1 MDNQYKVIELKF
13 DRALQPVFT
22 EKKSKGYVEFGEV
35 NNYPEYLLSLYN
47 ESPKHGAI
55 VKGKST
61 YIFGRGFEEKG
72 KANSRG
78 ESWNDILKKC
88 VKDDELFRGYY
99 LQIIWNRA
107 KQISEVYHIDFSKV
121 RVSKDL
127 SCFYIK
133 NDWLDWKE
141 KPREY
146 PQFNV
151 NEPYGSQIY
160 YKREYN
166 PTSSIYPLPSYF
178 QGLNYIESD
187 IEVSRHILGNAKQ
200 GFVGSTLINLN
211 NGDPINEEH
220 KGEVEKGLLKKFT
233 GDSGKRVVIMFN
245 KSKENSADIQNLGT
259 TMLTK
264 EDFTNINNLIQQ
276 EIFASHQIT
285 SPSLFGIKTEGQ
297 LGGRTEIR
305 DAYEVFNSTYVQE
318 RQEEFNTIFTD
329 FRNLKG
335 EVGEFNIIPLEPL
348 KFEFTEAIMSQ
359 NLTKDEIREL
369 MGKEPLDQNVKTQ
382 AQIISDN
389 INSLSPLV
397 ANKVLESM
405 SPDEI
410 RSLAGLVP
418 KAIATD
424 VNGLPIDETVEQVPM
439 QSNESIKNLSGRQ
452 YQNVMRIVRQFG
464 NGKLTKEQAGLM
476 LKNGFGFTDNDVNT
490 FLGLDDN
497 PLTDDEVQKFSM
509 SEDERMIEHFTN
521 CGEYD
526 FNEISFEDARINF
539 ADDLTQT
546 QINVLDLITKDKNIT
561 PNVISKTLKIDTD
574 LVNEIIEDFIKKK
587 IVNVSVSKVNET
599 PVYEVLKPVSELT
612 EKKPK
617 TTKLYI
623 RYKYDWRAGFSD
635 KDMKTSRP
643 FCLKMRE
650 MSNAGK
656 SWNRSDIESLSVA
669 LGYSVWERR
678 GGWYTMSDGEHRESC
693 RHIWTSKLMKAKN
706 E

>member
-22 EKKSKGYVEFGEV
+22 EKKNKGWIEYGEL
-35 NNYPEYLLSLYN
+35 NNYPDYLLSLYN

-61 YIFGRGFEEKG
+61 YIFGRGFEDKG

-127 SCFYIK
+127 STFYIK

-305 DAYEVFNSTYVQE
+305 DAYEIFNNTYVQE
-318 RQEEFNTIFTD
+318 RQEEFNQVFTD

-348 KFEFTEAIMSQ
+348 KFEFTEAIMVA
-359 NLTKDEIREL
+359 NLTQNEIREL
-369 MGKEPLDQNVKTQ
+369 MGREPLQNGAVTSDGEQ
-382 AQIISDN
+382 A
-389 INSLSPLV
+389 INEQPV
-397 ANKVLESM
+397 QQVETPM
-405 SPDEI
+405 SND
-410 RSLAGLVP
+410 A
-418 KAIATD
+418 
-424 VNGLPIDETVEQVPM
+424 
-439 QSNESIKNLSGRQ
+439 IKNLSGRQ

-509 SEDERMIEHFTN
+509 SEDERMIEHFAN

-526 FNEISFEDARINF
+526 YNEISFEDARINF

-574 LVNEIIEDFIKKK
+574 LVNEIIDDFIKKK
-587 IVNVSVSKVNET
+587 IVSITQSRVNAT
-599 PVYEVLKPVSELT
+599 PVYEVLQPVSELT
-612 EKKPK
+612 NKKPK

-656 SWNRSDIESLSVA
+656 SWSRSDIESLSVA

-693 RHIWTSKLMKAKN
+693 RHIWSSKLMKAKN

>member
-1 MDNQYKVIELKF
+1 MDNQYKHIVLQF

-22 EKKSKGYVEFGEV
+22 EKKNKGYVEFGEV

-55 VKGKST
+55 VKSKST
-61 YIFGRGFEEKG
+61 YIFGRGFEDKG

-99 LQIIWNRA
+99 LQVIWNRIG
-107 KQISEVYHIDFSKV
+107 QISEVYHIDFSKV

-127 SCFYIK
+127 SCFYVK

-146 PQFNV
+146 PQFSTQN
-151 NEPYGSQIY
+151 PTGSQIY

-166 PTSSIYPLPSYF
+166 PTSEIYPLPSYF

-297 LGGRTEIR
+297 LGSRTEIR
-305 DAYEVFNSTYVQE
+305 DAYEIFNNTYVAE
-318 RQEEFNTIFTD
+318 RQDEFNQVFTD

-335 EVGEFNIIPLEPL
+335 EVGEFNIVPLEPL
-348 KFEFTEAIMSQ
+348 KFEFTESIMVA
-359 NLTKDEIREL
+359 NLTQNEIREL
-369 MGKEPLDQNVKTQ
+369 MGREPLQVGQVT
-382 AQIISDN
+382 SD
-389 INSLSPLV
+389 
-397 ANKVLESM
+397 
-405 SPDEI
+405 
-410 RSLAGLVP
+410 G
-418 KAIATD
+418 
-424 VNGLPIDETVEQVPM
+424 ETAVVEQPVKQAVELPV
-439 QSNESIKNLSGRQ
+439 SNDSIKNLSGRQ
-452 YQNVMRIVRQFG
+452 YQNVMRIVRQFA

-476 LKNGFGFTDNDVNT
+476 LKNGFGFTDADVNV

-509 SEDERMIEHFTN
+509 SEDERMIEYFEN
-521 CGEYD
+521 CGTYD
-526 FNEISFEDARINF
+526 FNEVGFDRINF
-539 ADDLTQT
+539 AEDLTQT
-546 QINVLDLITKDKNIT
+546 QASILDLITKDKNIT
-561 PNVISKTLKIDTD
+561 PEVISQNLKIDKD
-574 LVNEIIEDFIKKK
+574 LVDEILNDFIKKK
-587 IVNVSVSKVNET
+587 IIEVAESKVNST
-599 PVYEVLKPVSELT
+599 PKYKVLKTVSELGG
-612 EKKPK
+612 EPK
-617 TTKLYI
+617 TTKLFI
-623 RYKYDWRAGFSD
+623 RYKYDWRSGFDDTDLIS
-635 KDMKTSRP
+635 SRR
-643 FCLKMRE
+643 FCVKMRE

-656 SWNRSDIESLSVA
+656 SWSRADIETLSVR

-693 RHIWTSKLMKAKN
+693 RHIWSSKLMVAK
-706 E
+706 

>member
-22 EKKSKGYVEFGEV
+22 EKKSKGYVEFGEM
-35 NNYPEYLLSLYN
+35 NNYPDYLLSLYN

-61 YIFGRGFEEKG
+61 YIFGRGFEDKG

-99 LQIIWNRA
+99 LQVIWNRA

-305 DAYEVFNSTYVQE
+305 DAYEIFNNTYVQE
-318 RQEEFNTIFTD
+318 RQEEFNEVFTD

-335 EVGEFNIIPLEPL
+335 EIGEFNIVPLEPL
-348 KFEFTEAIMSQ
+348 KFEFTENIMVA
-359 NLTKDEIREL
+359 NLTQNEIREL
-369 MGKEPLDQNVKTQ
+369 MGREPLQVGAVTSDGAQ
-382 AQIISDN
+382 AITEQPIQQVET
-389 INSLSPLV
+389 P
-397 ANKVLESM
+397 M
-405 SPDEI
+405 SND
-410 RSLAGLVP
+410 A
-418 KAIATD
+418 
-424 VNGLPIDETVEQVPM
+424 
-439 QSNESIKNLSGRQ
+439 IKNLSGRQ

-464 NGKLTKEQAGLM
+464 NGKLTKQQAGLM

-490 FLGLDDN
+490 FLGLDDS

-509 SEDERMIEHFTN
+509 SEDERMIEHFAN
-521 CGEYD
+521 CGDYNY
-526 FNEISFEDARINF
+526 NEISFEDARINF

-574 LVNEIIEDFIKKK
+574 LVNEIIDDFIKKK
-587 IVNVSVSKVNET
+587 IVSITQSKVNAT
-599 PVYEVLKPVSELT
+599 PVYEVLQPVSELT
-612 EKKPK
+612 NKKPK

-643 FCLKMRE
+643 FCVKMRE

-656 SWNRSDIESLSVA
+656 SWSRSDIESLSVA

>member
-1 MDNQYKVIELKF
+1 MDNQYKHIVLQF

-22 EKKSKGYVEFGEV
+22 EKKNKGYVEFGEL

-99 LQIIWNRA
+99 LQVIWNRIG
-107 KQISEVYHIDFSKV
+107 QISEVYHIDFSKV
-121 RVSKDL
+121 RVAKDL

-146 PQFNV
+146 PQFNTQ
-151 NEPYGSQIY
+151 NPTGSQIY

-166 PTSSIYPLPSYF
+166 PTSEVYPLPSYF
-178 QGLNYIESD
+178 QGLNMIESD

-305 DAYEVFNSTYVQE
+305 DAYEIFNNTYVQE
-318 RQEEFNTIFTD
+318 RQEEFNQVFTD

-348 KFEFTEAIMSQ
+348 KFEFTENIMAN
-359 NLTKDEIREL
+359 NLTKDELREL

-476 LKNGFGFTDNDVNT
+476 LKNGFGFSDSDVNV
-490 FLGLDDN
+490 FLGLDND

-509 SEDERMIEHFTN
+509 SEDEKMIEYFES
-521 CGEYD
+521 CGTYD
-526 FNEISFEDARINF
+526 FNEVGFDRINF
-539 ADDLTQT
+539 DEDLTQT
-546 QINVLDLITKDKNIT
+546 QASVLDLITKDKNIT
-561 PNVISKTLKIDTD
+561 PDVISQNLKIDKE
-574 LVNEIIEDFIKKK
+574 LVNEIIDDFIKKK
-587 IVNVSVSKVNET
+587 IIAVSESKVNET
-599 PVYEVLKPVSELT
+599 PKYKVLKPVSELGG
-612 EKKPK
+612 EAK
-617 TTKLYI
+617 TTKLFI
-623 RYKYDWRAGFSD
+623 RYKYDWITGFDDSD
-635 KDMKTSRP
+635 LVTSRR
-643 FCLKMRE
+643 FCVKMRE

-656 SWNRSDIESLSVA
+656 SWSRSDIETLSER

-678 GGWYTMSDGEHRESC
+678 GGWYGDSYSC
-693 RHIWTSKLMKAKN
+693 RHKWTSKLMVAK
-706 E
+706 

>member
-1 MDNQYKVIELKF
+1 MDNQYKHIVLQF

-22 EKKSKGYVEFGEV
+22 EKKNKGYVEFGEL

-99 LQIIWNRA
+99 LQVIWNRIG
-107 KQISEVYHIDFSKV
+107 QISEVYHIDFSKV
-121 RVSKDL
+121 RVAKDL

-146 PQFNV
+146 PQFNTQ
-151 NEPYGSQIY
+151 NPTGSQIY

-166 PTSSIYPLPSYF
+166 PTSEIYPLPSYF

-264 EDFTNINNLIQQ
+264 EDFTNINSLIQQ

-305 DAYEVFNSTYVQE
+305 DAYEIFNNTYVQE
-318 RQEEFNTIFTD
+318 RQEEFNQVFTD

-335 EVGEFNIIPLEPL
+335 EVGEFNIVPLEPL
-348 KFEFTEAIMSQ
+348 KFEFTEAIMVA
-359 NLTKDEIREL
+359 NLTQNEIREL
-369 MGKEPLDQNVKTQ
+369 MGREPLQVGQVTSDGQTAVIEQPVQQ
-382 AQIISDN
+382 A
-389 INSLSPLV
+389 V
-397 ANKVLESM
+397 E
-405 SPDEI
+405 
-410 RSLAGLVP
+410 
-418 KAIATD
+418 
-424 VNGLPIDETVEQVPM
+424 LPV
-439 QSNESIKNLSGRQ
+439 SNDSIKNLSGRQ
-452 YQNVMRIVRQFG
+452 YQNVMRIVRQFA

-476 LKNGFGFTDNDVNT
+476 LKNGFGFTDSDVNV
-490 FLGLDDN
+490 FLGLDND
-497 PLTDDEVQKFSM
+497 PLTEDEVEKFSM
-509 SEDERMIEHFTN
+509 SEDERMIEYFES
-521 CGEYD
+521 CGTYD
-526 FNEISFEDARINF
+526 FNEVGFDRINF
-539 ADDLTQT
+539 EEDLTQT
-546 QINVLDLITKDKNIT
+546 QASVLDLITKDKNIT
-561 PNVISKTLKIDTD
+561 PEVISQNLKIDKE
-574 LVNEIIEDFIKKK
+574 LVNEIIDDFIKKK
-587 IVNVSVSKVNET
+587 IIEVAESRVNTT
-599 PVYEVLKPVSELT
+599 PKYKVLKPVSELGG
-612 EKKPK
+612 EPK
-617 TTKLYI
+617 TTKLFI
-623 RYKYDWRAGFSD
+623 RYKYDWRAGFNDSD
-635 KDMKTSRP
+635 LITSRR
-643 FCLKMRE
+643 FCVKMRE

-656 SWNRSDIESLSVA
+656 SWSRSDIETLSVR

-693 RHIWTSKLMKAKN
+693 RHIWSSKLMVAK
-706 E
+706 

>member
-1 MDNQYKVIELKF
+1 MDNQYKHIVLQF

-22 EKKSKGYVEFGEV
+22 EKKNKGYVEFGEV

-61 YIFGRGFEEKG
+61 YIFGRGFEDKG

-166 PTSSIYPLPSYF
+166 PTSSVYPLPSYF

-245 KSKENSADIQNLGT
+245 KSKENSAEILNLGT

-264 EDFTNINNLIQQ
+264 EDFTNINSLIQQ

-297 LGGRTEIR
+297 LGSRTEIR
-305 DAYEVFNSTYVQE
+305 DAYEIFNNTYVAE
-318 RQEEFNTIFTD
+318 RQDEFNQVFTD

-348 KFEFTEAIMSQ
+348 KFEFTENIMVA
-359 NLTKDEIREL
+359 NLTQNEIREL
-369 MGKEPLDQNVKTQ
+369 MGREPLQSGAITSDGETAITEQTVKQT
-382 AQIISDN
+382 ID
-389 INSLSPLV
+389 
-397 ANKVLESM
+397 
-405 SPDEI
+405 
-410 RSLAGLVP
+410 
-418 KAIATD
+418 
-424 VNGLPIDETVEQVPM
+424 LPI
-439 QSNESIKNLSGRQ
+439 SNDAIKNLSGRQ

-476 LKNGFGFTDNDVNT
+476 LKNGFGFTDADVNV
-490 FLGLDDN
+490 FLGLDDS

-509 SEDERMIEHFTN
+509 SEDEQMIQYFEN
-521 CGEYD
+521 CGTYD
-526 FNEISFEDARINF
+526 FNEVGFDKINF
-539 ADDLTQT
+539 AEDLTQT
-546 QINVLDLITKDKNIT
+546 QASVLDLITKDKNIT
-561 PNVISKTLKIDTD
+561 PLVISQNLKIDTA
-574 LVNEIIEDFIKKK
+574 LVEEIINDFIKKK
-587 IVNVSVSKVNET
+587 IISISESKVNET
-599 PVYEVLKPVSELT
+599 PKYKVLKTISELGG
-612 EKKPK
+612 EPK

-635 KDMKTSRP
+635 KDLTNSRP

-656 SWNRSDIESLSVA
+656 SWSRADIESLSVR

-693 RHIWTSKLMKAKN
+693 RHIWSSKLMVAK
-706 E
+706 

>member
-1 MDNQYKVIELKF
+1 MDNQYKHIVLQF

-22 EKKSKGYVEFGEV
+22 EKKSKGYVEFGEL

-55 VKGKST
+55 VKSKST
-61 YIFGRGFEEKG
+61 YIFGRGFDDKG

-99 LQIIWNRA
+99 LQVIWNRIG
-107 KQISEVYHIDFSKV
+107 QISEVYHIDFSKV

-127 SCFYIK
+127 SCFYVK

-146 PQFNV
+146 PQFSTQN
-151 NEPYGSQIY
+151 PTGSQIY

-166 PTSSIYPLPSYF
+166 PTSEIYPLPSYF

-245 KSKENSADIQNLGT
+245 KSKENSADIQSLGT

-297 LGGRTEIR
+297 LGSRTEIR
-305 DAYEVFNSTYVQE
+305 DAYEIFNNTYVAE
-318 RQEEFNTIFTD
+318 RQEEFNQVFTD

-348 KFEFTEAIMSQ
+348 KFEFTESIMVA
-359 NLTKDEIREL
+359 NLTQNEIREL
-369 MGKEPLDQNVKTQ
+369 MGREPLQ
-382 AQIISDN
+382 AGQVTSD
-389 INSLSPLV
+389 
-397 ANKVLESM
+397 
-405 SPDEI
+405 
-410 RSLAGLVP
+410 G
-418 KAIATD
+418 ATA
-424 VNGLPIDETVEQVPM
+424 VVEQPVQQAVELPV
-439 QSNESIKNLSGRQ
+439 SNDAIKNLSGRQ

-464 NGKLTKEQAGLM
+464 NGKLSKEQAGLM
-476 LKNGFGFTDNDVNT
+476 LKNGFGFTDNDVNV

-509 SEDERMIEHFTN
+509 SEDERMIEYFEN
-521 CGEYD
+521 CGTYD
-526 FNEISFEDARINF
+526 FNEVGFDRINF
-539 ADDLTQT
+539 AEDLTQT
-546 QINVLDLITKDKNIT
+546 QASVLDLITKDKNIT
-561 PNVISKTLKIDTD
+561 PEVISQNLKIDKD
-574 LVNEIIEDFIKKK
+574 LVNEILNDFIKKK
-587 IVNVSVSKVNET
+587 VIEVTESKVNST
-599 PVYEVLKPVSELT
+599 PKYKVLKTVSELGG
-612 EKKPK
+612 EPK
-617 TTKLYI
+617 TTKLFI
-623 RYKYDWRAGFSD
+623 RYKYDWRSGFSD
-635 KDMKTSRP
+635 MDMNSSRP
-643 FCLKMRE
+643 FCVKMRE

-656 SWNRSDIESLSVA
+656 SWSRADIESLSVR

-678 GGWYTMSDGEHRESC
+678 GGWYTMSNGEHRESC
-693 RHIWTSKLMKAKN
+693 RHIWSSKLMVAK
-706 E
+706 

>member
-61 YIFGRGFEEKG
+61 YIFGRGFEDKG

-99 LQIIWNRA
+99 LQVIWNRA

-305 DAYEVFNSTYVQE
+305 DAYEIFNNTYVQE
-318 RQEEFNTIFTD
+318 RQEEFNQIFTD

-335 EVGEFNIIPLEPL
+335 EVGEFNIVPLEPL
-348 KFEFTEAIMSQ
+348 KFEFTENIMVA
-359 NLTKDEIREL
+359 NLTQNEIREL
-369 MGKEPLDQNVKTQ
+369 MGREPLQNGAVTSDGEQ
-382 AQIISDN
+382 A
-389 INSLSPLV
+389 INEQPV
-397 ANKVLESM
+397 QQVETPM
-405 SPDEI
+405 SND
-410 RSLAGLVP
+410 A
-418 KAIATD
+418 
-424 VNGLPIDETVEQVPM
+424 
-439 QSNESIKNLSGRQ
+439 IKNLSGRQ

-464 NGKLTKEQAGLM
+464 NGKLTKQQAGLM

-497 PLTDDEVQKFSM
+497 PLTEDEVQKFSM
-509 SEDERMIEHFTN
+509 SEDERMIEYFAN
-521 CGEYD
+521 CGEYN

-574 LVNEIIEDFIKKK
+574 LVNEIIDDFIKKK
-587 IVNVSVSKVNET
+587 IVSITQSKVNAT
-599 PVYEVLKPVSELT
+599 PVYEVLQPVSELT
-612 EKKPK
+612 NKKPK

-656 SWNRSDIESLSVA
+656 SWSRSDIESLSVA

>member
-22 EKKSKGYVEFGEV
+22 EKKNKGYVEFGEV

-61 YIFGRGFEEKG
+61 YIFGRGFEDKG

-305 DAYEVFNSTYVQE
+305 DAYEIFNNTYVQE
-318 RQEEFNTIFTD
+318 RQEEFNQVFTD

-335 EVGEFNIIPLEPL
+335 EVGEFNIVPLEPL
-348 KFEFTEAIMSQ
+348 KFEFTENIMVA
-359 NLTKDEIREL
+359 NLTQNEIREL
-369 MGKEPLDQNVKTQ
+369 MGREPLQSGAVTSDGAQ
-382 AQIISDN
+382 AITEQPIQQVETP
-389 INSLSPLV
+389 LSND
-397 ANKVLESM
+397 A
-405 SPDEI
+405 
-410 RSLAGLVP
+410 
-418 KAIATD
+418 
-424 VNGLPIDETVEQVPM
+424 
-439 QSNESIKNLSGRQ
+439 IKNLSGRQ

-509 SEDERMIEHFTN
+509 SEDERMIEYFAN
-521 CGEYD
+521 CGEYN
-526 FNEISFEDARINF
+526 FNEISFEEARINF

-546 QINVLDLITKDKNIT
+546 QANVLDLITKDKNIT
-561 PNVISKTLKIDTD
+561 PNVISKTLKIDKA
-574 LVNEIIEDFIKKK
+574 LVEEIISDFIKKK
-587 IVNVSVSKVNET
+587 ILNAGVSKVNET

-612 EKKPK
+612 ERKPK
-617 TTKLYI
+617 TTRLYI
-623 RYKYDWRAGFSD
+623 RYKYDWIDGFNDSD
-635 KDMKTSRP
+635 LVTSRR
-643 FCLKMRE
+643 FCVKMRE

-656 SWNRSDIESLSVA
+656 SWSRSDIESLSVA

-678 GGWYTMSDGEHRESC
+678 GGWYGDNYSC
-693 RHIWTSKLMKAKN
+693 RHKWSSKLMKAKN

>member
-1 MDNQYKVIELKF
+1 MDNNYKVIELKF

-22 EKKSKGYVEFGEV
+22 EKKNKGYVEFGEV

-61 YIFGRGFEEKG
+61 YIFGRGFEDKG
-72 KANSRG
+72 QANSRG

-127 SCFYIK
+127 SCFYVK

-305 DAYEVFNSTYVQE
+305 DAYEIFNNTYVQE
-318 RQEEFNTIFTD
+318 RQEEFNQVFTD

-335 EVGEFNIIPLEPL
+335 EVGEFKIMPLEPL
-348 KFEFTEAIMSQ
+348 KFEFTEAIMVA
-359 NLTKDEIREL
+359 NLTQNEIREL
-369 MGKEPLDQNVKTQ
+369 MGREPLQNGTVTSDGEQ
-382 AQIISDN
+382 AINEQPVQQQAETII
-389 INSLSPLV
+389 
-397 ANKVLESM
+397 
-405 SPDEI
+405 
-410 RSLAGLVP
+410 
-418 KAIATD
+418 
-424 VNGLPIDETVEQVPM
+424 
-439 QSNESIKNLSGRQ
+439 SNESIKNLSGRQ

-509 SEDERMIEHFTN
+509 SEDERMIEHFAN

-526 FNEISFEDARINF
+526 YNEISFEEARINF

-574 LVNEIIEDFIKKK
+574 LVNEIIDDFIKKK
-587 IVNVSVSKVNET
+587 IVSITQSNVNAT
-599 PVYEVLKPVSELT
+599 PVYEVLQPVSELT
-612 EKKPK
+612 NKKPK

-623 RYKYDWRAGFSD
+623 RYKYDWRTGFSD

-656 SWNRSDIESLSVA
+656 SWSRSDIESLSVA

-693 RHIWTSKLMKAKN
+693 RHIWSSKLMKAKN

>member
-1 MDNQYKVIELKF
+1 MDNQYKHIVLQF

-22 EKKSKGYVEFGEV
+22 EKKNKGYVEFGEL

-55 VKGKST
+55 VKSKST
-61 YIFGRGFEEKG
+61 YIFGRGFEDKG

-99 LQIIWNRA
+99 LQVIWNRIG
-107 KQISEVYHIDFSKV
+107 QISEVYHIDFSKV
-121 RVSKDL
+121 RVAKDL
-127 SCFYIK
+127 SSFYIK

-146 PQFNV
+146 PQFSTQN
-151 NEPYGSQIY
+151 PTGSQIY

-166 PTSSIYPLPSYF
+166 PTSEIYPLPSYF

-297 LGGRTEIR
+297 LGSRTEIR
-305 DAYEVFNSTYVQE
+305 DAYEIFNNTYVAE
-318 RQEEFNTIFTD
+318 RQDEFNQIFTD

-335 EVGEFNIIPLEPL
+335 EAGEFNIVPLEPL
-348 KFEFTEAIMSQ
+348 KFEFTEAIMVA
-359 NLTKDEIREL
+359 NLTQNEIREL
-369 MGKEPLDQNVKTQ
+369 MGREPLQVGQVTSDGEQAINEQPVK
-382 AQIISDN
+382 QI
-389 INSLSPLV
+389 
-397 ANKVLESM
+397 
-405 SPDEI
+405 DE
-410 RSLAGLVP
+410 
-418 KAIATD
+418 
-424 VNGLPIDETVEQVPM
+424 LPI
-439 QSNESIKNLSGRQ
+439 SNDAIKNLSGRQ

-476 LKNGFGFTDNDVNT
+476 LKNGFGFTDADVNV
-490 FLGLDDN
+490 FLGLDDS

-509 SEDERMIEHFTN
+509 SEDEQMIQYFEN
-521 CGEYD
+521 CGTYD
-526 FNEISFEDARINF
+526 FNEVGFDRINF
-539 ADDLTQT
+539 EEDLTQT
-546 QINVLDLITKDKNIT
+546 QASVLDLITKDKNIT
-561 PNVISKTLKIDTD
+561 PEVISQNLKIDKD
-574 LVNEIIEDFIKKK
+574 LVDEILNDFIKKK
-587 IVNVSVSKVNET
+587 IISVSESKVNET
-599 PVYEVLKPVSELT
+599 PKYNVLKTVSELGG
-612 EKKPK
+612 KAK
-617 TTKLYI
+617 TTKLFI
-623 RYKYDWRAGFSD
+623 RYKYDWITPFSD
-635 KDMKTSRP
+635 RDLVTSRR
-643 FCLKMRE
+643 FCVKMRE

-656 SWNRSDIESLSVA
+656 SWSRADIETLSER

-678 GGWYTMSDGEHRESC
+678 GGWYGDSFSC
-693 RHIWTSKLMKAKN
+693 RHKWSSKLMVAK
-706 E
+706 

>member
-13 DRALQPVFT
+13 DRALQPIFT
-22 EKKSKGYVEFGEV
+22 EKKNKGYVEFGEV

-61 YIFGRGFEEKG
+61 YIFGRGFEDKG
-72 KANSRG
+72 QANSRG

-99 LQIIWNRA
+99 LQVIWNRA

-127 SCFYIK
+127 STFYIK

-305 DAYEVFNSTYVQE
+305 DAYEIFNNTYVQE
-318 RQEEFNTIFTD
+318 RQEEFNQVFTD

-335 EVGEFNIIPLEPL
+335 EAGEFNIVPLEPL
-348 KFEFTEAIMSQ
+348 KFEFTEAIMVA
-359 NLTKDEIREL
+359 NLTQNEIREL
-369 MGKEPLDQNVKTQ
+369 MGREPLQNGTVTSDGEQ
-382 AQIISDN
+382 A
-389 INSLSPLV
+389 INEQPV
-397 ANKVLESM
+397 QQVETPM
-405 SPDEI
+405 SND
-410 RSLAGLVP
+410 A
-418 KAIATD
+418 
-424 VNGLPIDETVEQVPM
+424 
-439 QSNESIKNLSGRQ
+439 IKNLSGRQ

-509 SEDERMIEHFTN
+509 SEDERMIEHFAN

-526 FNEISFEDARINF
+526 YNEISFEDARINF

-574 LVNEIIEDFIKKK
+574 LVNEIIDDFIKKK
-587 IVNVSVSKVNET
+587 IVSITQSRVNAT
-599 PVYEVLKPVSELT
+599 PVYEVLQPVSELT
-612 EKKPK
+612 NKKPK

-623 RYKYDWRAGFSD
+623 RYKYDWRSGFSD

-656 SWNRSDIESLSVA
+656 SWSRSDIESLSVA

-693 RHIWTSKLMKAKN
+693 RHIWSSKLMKAKN

>member
-61 YIFGRGFEEKG
+61 YIFGRGFEDKG

-127 SCFYIK
+127 STFYIK

-285 SPSLFGIKTEGQ
+285 SPQLFGIKTEGQ

-305 DAYEVFNSTYVQE
+305 EAYQIFNNTYVQE
-318 RQEEFNTIFTD
+318 RQEEFNQVFTD

-335 EVGEFNIIPLEPL
+335 ETGEFNIIPLEPL
-348 KFEFTEAIMSQ
+348 KFEFTENIMVA
-359 NLTKDEIREL
+359 NLTQNEIREL
-369 MGKEPLDQNVKTQ
+369 MGREPLQNGTVTSDGEQAINEQPVK
-382 AQIISDN
+382 QI
-389 INSLSPLV
+389 
-397 ANKVLESM
+397 
-405 SPDEI
+405 DE
-410 RSLAGLVP
+410 
-418 KAIATD
+418 
-424 VNGLPIDETVEQVPM
+424 LPI
-439 QSNESIKNLSGRQ
+439 SNDAIKNLSGRQ

-526 FNEISFEDARINF
+526 YNEISFEEARMNF

-546 QINVLDLITKDKNIT
+546 QINVLDLITDRK
-561 PNVISKTLKIDTD
+561 
-574 LVNEIIEDFIKKK
+574 
-587 IVNVSVSKVNET
+587 SVV
-599 PVYEVLKPVSELT
+599 
-612 EKKPK
+612 
-617 TTKLYI
+617 
-623 RYKYDWRAGFSD
+623 
-635 KDMKTSRP
+635 
-643 FCLKMRE
+643 
-650 MSNAGK
+650 
-656 SWNRSDIESLSVA
+656 
-669 LGYSVWERR
+669 
-678 GGWYTMSDGEHRESC
+678 
-693 RHIWTSKLMKAKN
+693 
-706 E
+706 

>member
-1 MDNQYKVIELKF
+1 MDNQYKHIVLQF

-22 EKKSKGYVEFGEV
+22 EKKNKGYVEFGEL

-99 LQIIWNRA
+99 LQVIWNRIG
-107 KQISEVYHIDFSKV
+107 QISEVYHIDFSKV
-121 RVSKDL
+121 RVAKDL
-127 SCFYIK
+127 NCFYIK

-146 PQFNV
+146 PQFSTQN
-151 NEPYGSQIY
+151 PTGSQIY

-166 PTSSIYPLPSYF
+166 PTSEIYPLPSYF

-305 DAYEVFNSTYVQE
+305 DVYEIFNNTYVQE
-318 RQEEFNTIFTD
+318 RQEEFNQVFTD

-335 EVGEFNIIPLEPL
+335 EVGEFNIVPLEPL
-348 KFEFTEAIMSQ
+348 KFEFTEAIMVA
-359 NLTKDEIREL
+359 NLTQNEIREL
-369 MGKEPLDQNVKTQ
+369 MGREPLQVGQVT
-382 AQIISDN
+382 SDGQTA
-389 INSLSPLV
+389 V
-397 ANKVLESM
+397 
-405 SPDEI
+405 
-410 RSLAGLVP
+410 
-418 KAIATD
+418 
-424 VNGLPIDETVEQVPM
+424 VEQPVQQAIELPA
-439 QSNESIKNLSGRQ
+439 SNDAIKNLSGRQ

-464 NGKLTKEQAGLM
+464 NGKLSKEQAGLM
-476 LKNGFGFTDNDVNT
+476 LKNGFGFSDADVNV
-490 FLGLDDN
+490 FLGLDND
-497 PLTDDEVQKFSM
+497 PLTDDEMQKFSM
-509 SEDERMIEHFTN
+509 SEDERMIEYFES
-521 CGEYD
+521 CGGYD
-526 FNEISFEDARINF
+526 FDEVGFDRINF
-539 ADDLTQT
+539 AEDLTQT
-546 QINVLDLITKDKNIT
+546 QASVLDLITKDKNIT
-561 PNVISKTLKIDTD
+561 PLIIGQTLKIDTA
-574 LVNEIIEDFIKKK
+574 LVEEIISDFIKKK
-587 IVNVSVSKVNET
+587 IVSVSESKVNET
-599 PVYEVLKPVSELT
+599 PKYKVLKPVSELGG
-612 EKKPK
+612 EPK
-617 TTKLYI
+617 TTKLFI
-623 RYKYDWRAGFSD
+623 RYKYDWITGFDDSD
-635 KDMKTSRP
+635 LVTSRR
-643 FCLKMRE
+643 FCVKMRE

-656 SWNRSDIESLSVA
+656 SWSRSDIETLSVR

-678 GGWYTMSDGEHRESC
+678 GGWYGDNYSC
-693 RHIWTSKLMKAKN
+693 RHKWSSKLMLAK
-706 E
+706 

>member
-1 MDNQYKVIELKF
+1 MDNQYKHIVLQF

-22 EKKSKGYVEFGEV
+22 EKKNKGYVEFGEV

-61 YIFGRGFEEKG
+61 YIFGRGFEDKG

-264 EDFTNINNLIQQ
+264 EDFTNINSLIQQ

-305 DAYEVFNSTYVQE
+305 DAYEIFNNTYVQE
-318 RQEEFNTIFTD
+318 RQEEFNQVFTD

-335 EVGEFNIIPLEPL
+335 EIGEFKIMPLEPL
-348 KFEFTEAIMSQ
+348 KFEFTENIMVA
-359 NLTKDEIREL
+359 NLTQNEIREL
-369 MGKEPLDQNVKTQ
+369 MGREPLQSGAVTSDGAQ
-382 AQIISDN
+382 AITEQPIQQVETP
-389 INSLSPLV
+389 LSND
-397 ANKVLESM
+397 A
-405 SPDEI
+405 
-410 RSLAGLVP
+410 
-418 KAIATD
+418 
-424 VNGLPIDETVEQVPM
+424 
-439 QSNESIKNLSGRQ
+439 IKNLSGRQ

-509 SEDERMIEHFTN
+509 SEDEQMIQYFEN
-521 CGEYD
+521 CGTYD
-526 FNEISFEDARINF
+526 FNEVGFDKINF
-539 ADDLTQT
+539 AEDLTQT
-546 QINVLDLITKDKNIT
+546 QASVLDLITKDKNIT
-561 PNVISKTLKIDTD
+561 PLVISQNLKIDTA
-574 LVNEIIEDFIKKK
+574 LVEEIINDFIKKK
-587 IVNVSVSKVNET
+587 IISVSESKVNET
-599 PVYEVLKPVSELT
+599 PKYKVLKTVSELGG
-612 EKKPK
+612 EPK

-635 KDMKTSRP
+635 KDLTNSRP

-656 SWNRSDIESLSVA
+656 SWSRADIESLSVR

-693 RHIWTSKLMKAKN
+693 RHIWSSKLMVAK
-706 E
+706 

>member
-1 MDNQYKVIELKF
+1 MDNQYKHIVLQF

-22 EKKSKGYVEFGEV
+22 EKKNKGYVEFGEM

-99 LQIIWNRA
+99 LQVIWNRIG
-107 KQISEVYHIDFSKV
+107 QISEVYHIDFSKV
-121 RVSKDL
+121 RVAKNL
-127 SCFYIK
+127 SSFYIK

-146 PQFNV
+146 PQFSTQNTT
-151 NEPYGSQIY
+151 GSQIY

-166 PTSSIYPLPSYF
+166 PTSEIYPLPSYF

-305 DAYEVFNSTYVQE
+305 DAYEIFNNTYVQE
-318 RQEEFNTIFTD
+318 RQEEFNQVFTD

-348 KFEFTEAIMSQ
+348 KFEFTEAIMVA
-359 NLTKDEIREL
+359 NLTQNEIREL
-369 MGKEPLDQNVKTQ
+369 MGREPLQVGQVT
-382 AQIISDN
+382 SD
-389 INSLSPLV
+389 
-397 ANKVLESM
+397 
-405 SPDEI
+405 
-410 RSLAGLVP
+410 G
-418 KAIATD
+418 
-424 VNGLPIDETVEQVPM
+424 ETAVVEQPVQQAIELP
-439 QSNESIKNLSGRQ
+439 NDSIKNLSGRQ

-464 NGKLTKEQAGLM
+464 SGKLSKEQAGLM
-476 LKNGFGFTDNDVNT
+476 LKNGFGFTDSDVNV

-497 PLTDDEVQKFSM
+497 PLTEDELQKFSM
-509 SEDERMIEHFTN
+509 SEDQRMIEYFES
-521 CGEYD
+521 CGEYN
-526 FNEISFEDARINF
+526 FNEVGFDRINF
-539 ADDLTQT
+539 AEDLTQT
-546 QINVLDLITKDKNIT
+546 QASILDLITKDKNIT
-561 PNVISKTLKIDTD
+561 PNVISQNLKIDTA
-574 LVNEIIEDFIKKK
+574 LVEEIIADFIKKK
-587 IVNVSVSKVNET
+587 IISVNESKVNET
-599 PVYEVLKPVSELT
+599 PKYNVLKTVSELGG
-612 EKKPK
+612 EPK
-617 TTKLYI
+617 TTKLFI
-623 RYKYDWRAGFSD
+623 RYKYDWRLGFSD
-635 KDMKTSRP
+635 KDMNTSRP

-656 SWNRSDIESLSVA
+656 SWSRSDIESLSVR

-693 RHIWTSKLMKAKN
+693 RHIWSSKLMVAK
-706 E
+706 

>member
-1 MDNQYKVIELKF
+1 MDNQYKHIVLQF

-22 EKKSKGYVEFGEV
+22 EKKNKGYVEYGEL

-61 YIFGRGFEEKG
+61 YIYGRAFENKG
-72 KANSRG
+72 VANSRG

-166 PTSSIYPLPSYF
+166 PTSAIYPLPSYF

-305 DAYEVFNSTYVQE
+305 DAYEIFNNTYVQE
-318 RQEEFNTIFTD
+318 RQEEFNQVFTD

-335 EVGEFNIIPLEPL
+335 EVGEFNIVPLEPL
-348 KFEFTEAIMSQ
+348 KFEFTEAIMVA
-359 NLTKDEIREL
+359 NLTQNEIREL
-369 MGKEPLDQNVKTQ
+369 MGREPLQVGQVT
-382 AQIISDN
+382 SD
-389 INSLSPLV
+389 
-397 ANKVLESM
+397 
-405 SPDEI
+405 
-410 RSLAGLVP
+410 G
-418 KAIATD
+418 ATA
-424 VNGLPIDETVEQVPM
+424 VVEQPVQQAVELPV
-439 QSNESIKNLSGRQ
+439 SNDSIKNLSGRQ

-464 NGKLTKEQAGLM
+464 NGKLSKEQAGLM
-476 LKNGFGFTDNDVNT
+476 LKNGFGFTDNDVNV

-509 SEDERMIEHFTN
+509 SEDDRMIEYFEN
-521 CGEYD
+521 CGTYD
-526 FNEISFEDARINF
+526 FNEVGFDRINF
-539 ADDLTQT
+539 AEDLTQT
-546 QINVLDLITKDKNIT
+546 QASVLDLITKDKNIT
-561 PNVISKTLKIDTD
+561 PEVISQNLKIDKD
-574 LVNEIIEDFIKKK
+574 LVDEILNDFIKKK
-587 IVNVSVSKVNET
+587 IIEVAESKVNST
-599 PVYEVLKPVSELT
+599 PKYKVLKTVGELGG
-612 EKKPK
+612 EPK
-617 TTKLYI
+617 TTKLFI
-623 RYKYDWRAGFSD
+623 RYKYDWRSGFDDSD
-635 KDMKTSRP
+635 LISSRR
-643 FCLKMRE
+643 FCVKMRE

-656 SWNRSDIESLSVA
+656 SWSRSDIETLSVR

-678 GGWYTMSDGEHRESC
+678 GGWYTMSNGEHRESC
-693 RHIWTSKLMKAKN
+693 RHIWSSKLMVAK
-706 E
+706 

>member
-1 MDNQYKVIELKF
+1 MDNQYKHIVLQF

-22 EKKSKGYVEFGEV
+22 EKKNKGYVEYGEL
-35 NNYPEYLLSLYN
+35 NNYPEYLLSLFN

-55 VKGKST
+55 VKSKST
-61 YIFGRGFEEKG
+61 YIFGRGFENKG
-72 KANSRG
+72 VANSRG

-99 LQIIWNRA
+99 LQVIWNRIG
-107 KQISEVYHIDFSKV
+107 QISEVYHIDFSKV

-127 SCFYIK
+127 SCFYVK

-146 PQFNV
+146 PQFSTQN
-151 NEPYGSQIY
+151 PTGSQIY

-166 PTSSIYPLPSYF
+166 PTSEIYPLPSYF

-297 LGGRTEIR
+297 LGSRTEIR
-305 DAYEVFNSTYVQE
+305 DAYEIFNNTYVAE
-318 RQEEFNTIFTD
+318 RQDEFNQVFTD

-335 EVGEFNIIPLEPL
+335 EVGEFNIVPLEPL
-348 KFEFTEAIMSQ
+348 KFEFTEAIMVA
-359 NLTKDEIREL
+359 NLTQNEIREL
-369 MGKEPLDQNVKTQ
+369 MGREPLQVGQVT
-382 AQIISDN
+382 SD
-389 INSLSPLV
+389 
-397 ANKVLESM
+397 
-405 SPDEI
+405 
-410 RSLAGLVP
+410 G
-418 KAIATD
+418 ATA
-424 VNGLPIDETVEQVPM
+424 VVEQPIQQAVELPV
-439 QSNESIKNLSGRQ
+439 SNDAIKNLSGRQ

-464 NGKLTKEQAGLM
+464 NGKLSKEQAGLM
-476 LKNGFGFTDNDVNT
+476 LKNGFGFTDADVNT

-497 PLTDDEVQKFSM
+497 PLTDDEMQKFSM
-509 SEDERMIEHFTN
+509 SEDERMIEYFES
-521 CGEYD
+521 CGTYD
-526 FNEISFEDARINF
+526 FNEVGYDKINF
-539 ADDLTQT
+539 AEDLTQT
-546 QINVLDLITKDKNIT
+546 QANVLDLITKDKNIT
-561 PNVISKTLKIDTD
+561 TDVISKTLKIDTS
-574 LVNEIIEDFIKKK
+574 LVEEIIADFVKKK
-587 IVNVSVSKVNET
+587 IISVSESKINKT
-599 PVYEVLKPVSELT
+599 PKYKVLKPVSELGG
-612 EKKPK
+612 EAK
-617 TTKLYI
+617 TTKLFI
-623 RYKYDWRAGFSD
+623 RYKYDWITGFNDSD
-635 KDMKTSRP
+635 LITSRR
-643 FCLKMRE
+643 FCVKMRE

-656 SWNRSDIESLSVA
+656 SWSRSDIETLSER

-678 GGWYTMSDGEHRESC
+678 GGWYGDSFSC
-693 RHIWTSKLMKAKN
+693 RHKWSSKLMVSK
-706 E
+706 

>member
-22 EKKSKGYVEFGEV
+22 EKKTKGYVEFGEM
-35 NNYPEYLLSLYN
+35 NNYPDYLLSLYN

-55 VKGKST
+55 VKGKTT

-88 VKDDELFRGYY
+88 IKDDELFRGYY
-99 LQIIWNRA
+99 LQVIWNRIG
-107 KQISEVYHIDFSKV
+107 QISEVYHIDFSKV
-121 RVSKDL
+121 RVNKDL

-146 PQFNV
+146 PQFSTQTPV
-151 NEPYGSQIY
+151 GSQIY

-166 PTSSIYPLPSYF
+166 PSSAVYPLPSYF
-178 QGLNYIESD
+178 QGLNMIESD

-211 NGDPINEEH
+211 NGMPISEEH
-220 KGEVEKGLLKKFT
+220 KGEVEKGIIGKFT
-233 GDSGKRVVIMFN
+233 GDAGKRVVIMFN
-245 KSKENSADIQNLGT
+245 NSKENSADIQNLGT

-305 DAYEVFNSTYVQE
+305 DSYEVFNNTYVQE

-359 NLTKDEIREL
+359 NLTKDEIRIL
-369 MGKEPLDQNVKTQ
+369 MGKEPLDANIKTQ

-418 KAIATD
+418 KQITTTTPD
-424 VNGLPIDETVEQVPM
+424 STTPVEVPM
-439 QSNESIKNLSGRQ
+439 QSNDAIKNLSGRQ

-464 NGKLTKEQAGLM
+464 NGKLNKEQASLM
-476 LKNGFGFTDNDVNT
+476 LKNGFGFTDADVNT
-490 FLGLDDN
+490 FLGIDDN
-497 PLTDDEVQKFSM
+497 PITDDEIQKFSM
-509 SEDERMIEHFTN
+509 SEDERMIEYFES
-521 CGEYD
+521 CGAYNFDEVGYD
-526 FNEISFEDARINF
+526 RINF
-539 ADDLTQT
+539 AEDLTQT
-546 QINVLDLITKDKNIT
+546 QASILDLITKDKNIT
-561 PNVISKTLKIDTD
+561 SDVISKNLKIDKS
-574 LVNEIIEDFIKKK
+574 LVDEIITDFIKKK
-587 IVNVSVSKVNET
+587 IVEINSSKVNTT
-599 PVYEVLKPVSELT
+599 PEFKVLKTVSDLGGE
-612 EKKPK
+612 PK
-617 TTKLYI
+617 TTKLFI
-623 RYKYDWRAGFSD
+623 RYKYDWIAGFNDSD
-635 KDMKTSRP
+635 LVTSRR
-643 FCLKMRE
+643 FCKVMRE

-656 SWNRSDIESLSVA
+656 SWSRSDIETLSER

-678 GGWYTMSDGEHRESC
+678 GGWYGDSYSC
-693 RHIWTSKLMKAKN
+693 RHLWSSKLMVIKK
-706 E
+706 

>member
-22 EKKSKGYVEFGEV
+22 EKKNKGYVEFGEV

-61 YIFGRGFEEKG
+61 YIFGRGFEDKG

-127 SCFYIK
+127 STFYIK

-305 DAYEVFNSTYVQE
+305 DAYEIFNNTYVQE
-318 RQEEFNTIFTD
+318 RQEEFNQVFTD

-335 EVGEFNIIPLEPL
+335 EAGEFNIVPLEPL
-348 KFEFTEAIMSQ
+348 KFEFTEAIMVA
-359 NLTKDEIREL
+359 NLTQNEIREL
-369 MGKEPLDQNVKTQ
+369 MGREPLQNGTVTSDGEQAINEQPVK
-382 AQIISDN
+382 QI
-389 INSLSPLV
+389 
-397 ANKVLESM
+397 
-405 SPDEI
+405 DE
-410 RSLAGLVP
+410 
-418 KAIATD
+418 
-424 VNGLPIDETVEQVPM
+424 LPI
-439 QSNESIKNLSGRQ
+439 SNDAIKNLSGRQ

-509 SEDERMIEHFTN
+509 SEDERMIEHFAN

-526 FNEISFEDARINF
+526 YNEISFEDARINF

-574 LVNEIIEDFIKKK
+574 LVNEIIDDFIKKK
-587 IVNVSVSKVNET
+587 IVSITQSSVNAT
-599 PVYEVLKPVSELT
+599 PVYEVLQPVSELT
-612 EKKPK
+612 NKKPK

-623 RYKYDWRAGFSD
+623 RYKYDWRSGFSD

-656 SWNRSDIESLSVA
+656 SWSRSDIESLSVA

-693 RHIWTSKLMKAKN
+693 RHIWSSKLMKAKN

>member
-1 MDNQYKVIELKF
+1 MDNQYKHIVLQF
-13 DRALQPVFT
+13 DRALQPIFT
-22 EKKSKGYVEFGEV
+22 EKKNKGYVEFGEL

-55 VKGKST
+55 VKSKST
-61 YIFGRGFEEKG
+61 YIFGRGFEDKG

-88 VKDDELFRGYY
+88 IKDDELFRGYY
-99 LQIIWNRA
+99 LQVIWNRIG
-107 KQISEVYHIDFSKV
+107 QISEVYHIDFSKV
-121 RVSKDL
+121 RVAKDL
-127 SCFYIK
+127 NCFYIK

-141 KPREY
+141 KAREY
-146 PQFNV
+146 PQFSTQN
-151 NEPYGSQIY
+151 PTGSQIY

-166 PTSSIYPLPSYF
+166 PTSEVYPLPSYF
-178 QGLNYIESD
+178 QGLNMIESD

-285 SPSLFGIKTEGQ
+285 SPQLFGIKTEGQ

-305 DAYEVFNSTYVQE
+305 DAYEIFNNTYVAE
-318 RQEEFNTIFTD
+318 RQDEFNQVFTD

-335 EVGEFNIIPLEPL
+335 EVGDFNIIPLEPL
-348 KFEFTEAIMSQ
+348 KFEFTEAIMVA
-359 NLTKDEIREL
+359 NLTQNEIREL
-369 MGKEPLDQNVKTQ
+369 MGREPLQVGQVTSDGATAVVEQPIQQ
-382 AQIISDN
+382 AI
-389 INSLSPLV
+389 
-397 ANKVLESM
+397 E
-405 SPDEI
+405 
-410 RSLAGLVP
+410 
-418 KAIATD
+418 
-424 VNGLPIDETVEQVPM
+424 LPI
-439 QSNESIKNLSGRQ
+439 SNDAIKNLSGRQ

-476 LKNGFGFTDNDVNT
+476 LKNGFGFTDNDINV

-509 SEDERMIEHFTN
+509 SEDDRMIEHFEN
-521 CGEYD
+521 CGTYD
-526 FNEISFEDARINF
+526 FNEVGFDRINF
-539 ADDLTQT
+539 EEDLTQT
-546 QINVLDLITKDKNIT
+546 QASVLDLITKDKNIT
-561 PNVISKTLKIDTD
+561 PEVISQNLKIDKE
-574 LVNEIIEDFIKKK
+574 LVDEILNDFIKKK
-587 IVNVSVSKVNET
+587 IIEVAESKVNET
-599 PVYEVLKPVSELT
+599 PKYKVLKTVSELGG
-612 EKKPK
+612 KPK
-617 TTKLYI
+617 TTKLFI
-623 RYKYDWRAGFSD
+623 RYKYDWIAGFDDSD
-635 KDMKTSRP
+635 LVTSRR
-643 FCLKMRE
+643 FCVKMRE

-656 SWNRSDIESLSVA
+656 SWSRSDIETLSER

-678 GGWYTMSDGEHRESC
+678 GGWYGDSFSC
-693 RHIWTSKLMKAKN
+693 RHKWSSKLMVAK
-706 E
+706 

>member
-22 EKKSKGYVEFGEV
+22 EKKNKGYVEFGEV

-61 YIFGRGFEEKG
+61 YIFGRGFENKG

-166 PTSSIYPLPSYF
+166 PTSAIYPLPSYF

-305 DAYEVFNSTYVQE
+305 DAYEIFNNTYVQE
-318 RQEEFNTIFTD
+318 RQEEFNQVFTD

-348 KFEFTEAIMSQ
+348 KFEFTENIMVA
-359 NLTKDEIREL
+359 NLTQNEIREL
-369 MGKEPLDQNVKTQ
+369 MGREPLQSGAVTSDGAQ
-382 AQIISDN
+382 AIIEQP
-389 INSLSPLV
+389 IQQ
-397 ANKVLESM
+397 
-405 SPDEI
+405 
-410 RSLAGLVP
+410 
-418 KAIATD
+418 AIE
-424 VNGLPIDETVEQVPM
+424 LPI
-439 QSNESIKNLSGRQ
+439 SNDAIKNLSGRQ

-490 FLGLDDN
+490 FLGLDDS
-497 PLTDDEVQKFSM
+497 PMTDDEVQKFSM
-509 SEDERMIEHFTN
+509 SEDERMIEYFAN
-521 CGEYD
+521 CGE
-526 FNEISFEDARINF
+526 FNFDEISYENARLNF

-546 QINVLDLITKDKNIT
+546 QASVLDLITKDKNIT
-561 PNVISKTLKIDTD
+561 PTTIGKTLKIDTA
-574 LVNEIIEDFIKKK
+574 LVEEIISDFIKKK
-587 IVNVSVSKVNET
+587 IVSTSKSDVNAT
-599 PVYEVLKPVSELT
+599 PEYKVLKPVSELT
-612 EKKPK
+612 EKKAK
-617 TTKLYI
+617 TTQLYI

-693 RHIWTSKLMKAKN
+693 RHIWSSKLMKLKD

>member
-1 MDNQYKVIELKF
+1 MDNQYKHIVLQF

-22 EKKSKGYVEFGEV
+22 EKKSKGYVEFGEL

-55 VKGKST
+55 VKSKST
-61 YIFGRGFEEKG
+61 YIFGSGFENKG

-99 LQIIWNRA
+99 LQVIWNRIG
-107 KQISEVYHIDFSKV
+107 QISEVYHIDFSKV

-127 SCFYIK
+127 SCFYVK
-133 NDWLDWKE
+133 NDWKDWKE

-146 PQFNV
+146 PQFSTQN
-151 NEPYGSQIY
+151 PTGSQIY

-166 PTSSIYPLPSYF
+166 PTSEIYPLPSYF

-245 KSKENSADIQNLGT
+245 KSKENSADIQSLGT

-264 EDFTNINNLIQQ
+264 EDFTNINSLIQQ

-297 LGGRTEIR
+297 LGSRTEIR
-305 DAYEVFNSTYVQE
+305 DAYEIFNNTYVAE
-318 RQEEFNTIFTD
+318 RQDEFNQVFTD

-348 KFEFTEAIMSQ
+348 KFEFTEQIMVA
-359 NLTKDEIREL
+359 NLTQNEIREL
-369 MGKEPLDQNVKTQ
+369 MGRDPLQ
-382 AQIISDN
+382 AGQVTSDGATAVVEK
-389 INSLSPLV
+389 SV
-397 ANKVLESM
+397 QQ
-405 SPDEI
+405 
-410 RSLAGLVP
+410 
-418 KAIATD
+418 AIE
-424 VNGLPIDETVEQVPM
+424 LPV
-439 QSNESIKNLSGRQ
+439 SNDSIKNLSGRQ

-464 NGKLTKEQAGLM
+464 NGKLSKEQAGLM

-509 SEDERMIEHFTN
+509 SEDDRMIEYFES
-521 CGEYD
+521 CGTYD
-526 FNEISFEDARINF
+526 FNEVGFDRINF
-539 ADDLTQT
+539 EEDLTQT
-546 QINVLDLITKDKNIT
+546 QASVLDLITKDKNIT
-561 PNVISKTLKIDTD
+561 PEVISQNLKIDKS
-574 LVNEIIEDFIKKK
+574 LVNEILNDFIKKK
-587 IVNVSVSKVNET
+587 IIEVAESKVNST
-599 PVYEVLKPVSELT
+599 PKYKVLKTVSELGG
-612 EKKPK
+612 EPK
-617 TTKLYI
+617 TTKLFI
-623 RYKYDWRAGFSD
+623 RYKYDWRSGFDDSD
-635 KDMKTSRP
+635 LISSRR
-643 FCLKMRE
+643 FCVKMRE

-656 SWNRSDIESLSVA
+656 SWSRSDIETLSVR

-678 GGWYTMSDGEHRESC
+678 GGWYTMSNGEHRESC
-693 RHIWTSKLMKAKN
+693 RHIWSSKLMVAK
-706 E
+706 

>member
-13 DRALQPVFT
+13 DRALQPIFT
-22 EKKSKGYVEFGEV
+22 EKKNKGYVEFGEV

-61 YIFGRGFEEKG
+61 YIFGRGFEDKG

-211 NGDPINEEH
+211 NGMPQEEH

-233 GDSGKRVVIMFN
+233 GSEGKRVVIMFN
-245 KSKENSADIQNLGT
+245 SSKENSADIQNLGT

-305 DAYEVFNSTYVQE
+305 DAYEIFNNTYVQE
-318 RQEEFNTIFTD
+318 RQEEFNQVFTD

-335 EVGEFNIIPLEPL
+335 EVGEFNIVPLEPL
-348 KFEFTEAIMSQ
+348 KFEFTENIMVA
-359 NLTKDEIREL
+359 NLTQNEIREL
-369 MGKEPLDQNVKTQ
+369 MGREPLQNGAVTSDGAQ
-382 AQIISDN
+382 AITEQPIQQVET
-389 INSLSPLV
+389 P
-397 ANKVLESM
+397 M
-405 SPDEI
+405 SND
-410 RSLAGLVP
+410 A
-418 KAIATD
+418 
-424 VNGLPIDETVEQVPM
+424 
-439 QSNESIKNLSGRQ
+439 IKNLSGRQ

-509 SEDERMIEHFTN
+509 SEDERMIEHFAN

-526 FNEISFEDARINF
+526 YNEISFEDARINF

-574 LVNEIIEDFIKKK
+574 LVNEIIDDFIKKK
-587 IVNVSVSKVNET
+587 IVSITQSRVNAT
-599 PVYEVLKPVSELT
+599 PVYEVLQPVSELT
-612 EKKPK
+612 NKKPK

-623 RYKYDWRAGFSD
+623 RYKYDWRSGFSD

-656 SWNRSDIESLSVA
+656 SWSRSDIESLSVA

-693 RHIWTSKLMKAKN
+693 RHIWSSKLMKAKN

>member
-1 MDNQYKVIELKF
+1 MDNQYKHIVLQF

-22 EKKSKGYVEFGEV
+22 EKKNKGYVEFGEL

-61 YIFGRGFEEKG
+61 YIFGRGFEDKG

-99 LQIIWNRA
+99 LQVIWNRIG
-107 KQISEVYHIDFSKV
+107 QISEVYHIDFSKV
-121 RVSKDL
+121 RVAKDL

-146 PQFNV
+146 PQFNTQ
-151 NEPYGSQIY
+151 NPTGSQIY

-166 PTSSIYPLPSYF
+166 PTSEIYPLPSYF

-305 DAYEVFNSTYVQE
+305 DAYEIFNNTYVQE
-318 RQEEFNTIFTD
+318 RQEEFNQVFTD

-335 EVGEFNIIPLEPL
+335 EVGEFNIVPLEPL
-348 KFEFTEAIMSQ
+348 KFEFTEAIMVA
-359 NLTKDEIREL
+359 NLTQNEIREL
-369 MGKEPLDQNVKTQ
+369 MGREPLQLGQVTSDGETAVIEQPVQQ
-382 AQIISDN
+382 A
-389 INSLSPLV
+389 V
-397 ANKVLESM
+397 E
-405 SPDEI
+405 
-410 RSLAGLVP
+410 
-418 KAIATD
+418 
-424 VNGLPIDETVEQVPM
+424 LPV
-439 QSNESIKNLSGRQ
+439 SNDSIKNLSGRQ
-452 YQNVMRIVRQFG
+452 YQNVMRIVRQFA

-476 LKNGFGFTDNDVNT
+476 LKNGFGFTDSDVNV
-490 FLGLDDN
+490 FLGLDND
-497 PLTDDEVQKFSM
+497 PLTDDEVEKFSM
-509 SEDERMIEHFTN
+509 SEDERMIEYFEN
-521 CGEYD
+521 CGGYD
-526 FNEISFEDARINF
+526 YDEVGFDRINF
-539 ADDLTQT
+539 EEDLTQT
-546 QINVLDLITKDKNIT
+546 QASILDLITKDKNIT
-561 PNVISKTLKIDTD
+561 PDVISQNLKIDKD
-574 LVNEIIEDFIKKK
+574 LINEIIDDFIKKK
-587 IVNVSVSKVNET
+587 IIEVAESRVNTT
-599 PVYEVLKPVSELT
+599 PKYKVLKPVSELGG
-612 EKKPK
+612 EPK
-617 TTKLYI
+617 TTKLFI
-623 RYKYDWRAGFSD
+623 RYKYDWITGFNDSD
-635 KDMKTSRP
+635 LVTSRR
-643 FCLKMRE
+643 FCVKMRE

-656 SWNRSDIESLSVA
+656 SWSRSDIETLSVR

-678 GGWYTMSDGEHRESC
+678 GGWYGDSFSC
-693 RHIWTSKLMKAKN
+693 RHKWSSKLMVAK
-706 E
+706 

>member
-22 EKKSKGYVEFGEV
+22 EKKNKGYVEFGEV

-61 YIFGRGFEEKG
+61 YIFGKGFENKG
-72 KANSRG
+72 QANSRG

-127 SCFYIK
+127 NCFYIK

-305 DAYEVFNSTYVQE
+305 DAYEIFNNTYVQE
-318 RQEEFNTIFTD
+318 RQEEFNQVFTD

-335 EVGEFNIIPLEPL
+335 EAGEFNIIPLEPL
-348 KFEFTEAIMSQ
+348 KFEFTEAIMVA
-359 NLTKDEIREL
+359 NLTQNEIREL
-369 MGKEPLDQNVKTQ
+369 MGREPLQNGTVTSDGEQ
-382 AQIISDN
+382 A
-389 INSLSPLV
+389 INEQPV
-397 ANKVLESM
+397 QQVETPM
-405 SPDEI
+405 SND
-410 RSLAGLVP
+410 A
-418 KAIATD
+418 
-424 VNGLPIDETVEQVPM
+424 
-439 QSNESIKNLSGRQ
+439 IKNLSGRQ

-509 SEDERMIEHFTN
+509 SEDERMIEHFAN

-526 FNEISFEDARINF
+526 YNEISFEDARLNF
-539 ADDLTQT
+539 AEDLSQT

-574 LVNEIIEDFIKKK
+574 LVNEIIDDFIKKK
-587 IVNVSVSKVNET
+587 IVSITQSSVNAT
-599 PVYEVLKPVSELT
+599 PVYEVLQPVSELT
-612 EKKPK
+612 KKKPK

-656 SWNRSDIESLSVA
+656 SWSRSDIESLSVA

-693 RHIWTSKLMKAKN
+693 RHIWSSKLMKAKN

>member
-61 YIFGRGFEEKG
+61 YIFGRGFEDKG

-127 SCFYIK
+127 SCFYVK

-305 DAYEVFNSTYVQE
+305 DAYEIFNNTYVQE
-318 RQEEFNTIFTD
+318 RQEEFNNIFTD

-335 EVGEFNIIPLEPL
+335 EVGEFNIVPLEPL
-348 KFEFTEAIMSQ
+348 KFEFTENIMVA
-359 NLTKDEIREL
+359 NLTQNEIREL
-369 MGKEPLDQNVKTQ
+369 MGREPLQNGAVTSDGAQ
-382 AQIISDN
+382 AITEQPIQQVETP
-389 INSLSPLV
+389 LSND
-397 ANKVLESM
+397 A
-405 SPDEI
+405 
-410 RSLAGLVP
+410 
-418 KAIATD
+418 
-424 VNGLPIDETVEQVPM
+424 
-439 QSNESIKNLSGRQ
+439 IKNLSGRQ

-464 NGKLTKEQAGLM
+464 NGKLTKQQAGLM

-521 CGEYD
+521 CGEYN
-526 FNEISFEDARINF
+526 FNEISFEEARINF

-574 LVNEIIEDFIKKK
+574 LVNEIIDDFIKKK
-587 IVNVSVSKVNET
+587 IVSITQSNVNAT
-599 PVYEVLKPVSELT
+599 PVYEVLQPVSELT
-612 EKKPK
+612 NKKPK

-656 SWNRSDIESLSVA
+656 SWSRSDIESLSVA

>member
-1 MDNQYKVIELKF
+1 MDNNYKHIVLQF

-22 EKKSKGYVEFGEV
+22 EKKNKGYVEYGEL
-35 NNYPEYLLSLYN
+35 NNYPEYLLSLFN

-55 VKGKST
+55 VKSKAT
-61 YIFGRGFEEKG
+61 YIFGRGFEDKG

-99 LQIIWNRA
+99 LQVIWNRIG
-107 KQISEVYHIDFSKV
+107 QISEVYHIDFSKV

-127 SCFYIK
+127 SCFYVK

-146 PQFNV
+146 PQFSTQN
-151 NEPYGSQIY
+151 PTGSQIY

-166 PTSSIYPLPSYF
+166 PTSEIYPLPSYF

-245 KSKENSADIQNLGT
+245 KSKENSADIQTLGT

-297 LGGRTEIR
+297 LGSRTEIR
-305 DAYEVFNSTYVQE
+305 DAYEIFNNTYVAE
-318 RQEEFNTIFTD
+318 RQDEFNQVFTD

-348 KFEFTEAIMSQ
+348 KFEFTEAIMVA
-359 NLTKDEIREL
+359 NLTQNEIREL
-369 MGKEPLDQNVKTQ
+369 MGREPLQSGQVT
-382 AQIISDN
+382 SD
-389 INSLSPLV
+389 
-397 ANKVLESM
+397 
-405 SPDEI
+405 
-410 RSLAGLVP
+410 G
-418 KAIATD
+418 ATA
-424 VNGLPIDETVEQVPM
+424 VVEQPVQQAIELPV
-439 QSNESIKNLSGRQ
+439 SNDAIKNLSGRQ

-464 NGKLTKEQAGLM
+464 NGKLSKEQAGLM
-476 LKNGFGFTDNDVNT
+476 LKNGFGFTDADVNV

-497 PLTDDEVQKFSM
+497 QLTDDEVQKFSM
-509 SEDERMIEHFTN
+509 SEDDRMIEYFEN
-521 CGEYD
+521 CGTYD
-526 FNEISFEDARINF
+526 FNEVGFDRINF
-539 ADDLTQT
+539 AEDLTQT
-546 QINVLDLITKDKNIT
+546 QASILDLITKDKNIT
-561 PNVISKTLKIDTD
+561 PEVISQNLKIDKD
-574 LVNEIIEDFIKKK
+574 LVDEILNDFIKKK
-587 IVNVSVSKVNET
+587 IIEVAESKVNST
-599 PVYEVLKPVSELT
+599 PKYKVLKTVSELGG
-612 EKKPK
+612 EPK
-617 TTKLYI
+617 TTKLFI
-623 RYKYDWRAGFSD
+623 RYKYDWRSGFDDTDLIS
-635 KDMKTSRP
+635 SRR
-643 FCLKMRE
+643 FCVKMRE

-656 SWNRSDIESLSVA
+656 SWSRSDIETLSVR

-678 GGWYTMSDGEHRESC
+678 GGWYTMSNGEHRESC
-693 RHIWTSKLMKAKN
+693 RHIWSSKLMVAK
-706 E
+706 

>member
-1 MDNQYKVIELKF
+1 MDNNYKVIELKF

-22 EKKSKGYVEFGEV
+22 EKKNKGYVEFGEV

-61 YIFGRGFEEKG
+61 YIFGRGFEDKG

-127 SCFYIK
+127 SSFYIK

-220 KGEVEKGLLKKFT
+220 KGEVEKGLLRKFT

-305 DAYEVFNSTYVQE
+305 DAYEIFNNTYVQE
-318 RQEEFNTIFTD
+318 RQEEFNNIFTD

-348 KFEFTEAIMSQ
+348 KFEFTENIMVA
-359 NLTKDEIREL
+359 NLTQNEIREL
-369 MGKEPLDQNVKTQ
+369 MGREPLQNGAVT
-382 AQIISDN
+382 SDGETA
-389 INSLSPLV
+389 INEQPV
-397 ANKVLESM
+397 QLE
-405 SPDEI
+405 
-410 RSLAGLVP
+410 
-418 KAIATD
+418 
-424 VNGLPIDETVEQVPM
+424 LPI
-439 QSNESIKNLSGRQ
+439 SNDAIKNLSGRQ

-476 LKNGFGFTDNDVNT
+476 LKNGFGFTDADVNV

-509 SEDERMIEHFTN
+509 SEDERMIEYFEN
-521 CGEYD
+521 CGAYD
-526 FNEISFEDARINF
+526 FNEVGYDRINF
-539 ADDLTQT
+539 EEDLTQT
-546 QINVLDLITKDKNIT
+546 QASVLDLITKDKNIT
-561 PNVISKTLKIDTD
+561 PLIIGKTLKIDTA
-574 LVNEIIEDFIKKK
+574 LVEEIIADFVKKK
-587 IVNVSVSKVNET
+587 IVAVSESKVNTT
-599 PVYEVLKPVSELT
+599 PKYKVLKTVSELGG
-612 EKKPK
+612 EAK
-617 TTKLYI
+617 TTKLFI
-623 RYKYDWRAGFSD
+623 RYKYDWRSGFSD
-635 KDMKTSRP
+635 RDLTSSRP

-656 SWNRSDIESLSVA
+656 SWSRADIETLSVR

-693 RHIWTSKLMKAKN
+693 RHIWSSKLMVAK
-706 E
+706 

>member
-1 MDNQYKVIELKF
+1 MDNQYKHIVLQF

-22 EKKSKGYVEFGEV
+22 EKKNKGYVEFGEL

-99 LQIIWNRA
+99 LQVIWNRIG
-107 KQISEVYHIDFSKV
+107 QISEVYHIDFSKV
-121 RVSKDL
+121 RVAKDL

-146 PQFNV
+146 PQFNTQ
-151 NEPYGSQIY
+151 NPTGSQIY

-166 PTSSIYPLPSYF
+166 PTSEIYPLPSYF

-297 LGGRTEIR
+297 LGSRTEIR
-305 DAYEVFNSTYVQE
+305 DSYEIFNNTYVAE
-318 RQEEFNTIFTD
+318 RQDEFNQVFTD

-335 EVGEFNIIPLEPL
+335 EVGEFNIVPLEPL
-348 KFEFTEAIMSQ
+348 KFEFTEDIMVA
-359 NLTKDEIREL
+359 NLTQNEIREL
-369 MGKEPLDQNVKTQ
+369 MGREPLQVGQVT
-382 AQIISDN
+382 SD
-389 INSLSPLV
+389 
-397 ANKVLESM
+397 
-405 SPDEI
+405 
-410 RSLAGLVP
+410 G
-418 KAIATD
+418 ATA
-424 VNGLPIDETVEQVPM
+424 VVEQPIQQAIELPV
-439 QSNESIKNLSGRQ
+439 SNDSIKNLSGRQ

-464 NGKLTKEQAGLM
+464 NGKLSKEQAGLM
-476 LKNGFGFTDNDVNT
+476 LKNGFGFTDADVNV
-490 FLGLDDN
+490 FLGLDND
-497 PLTDDEVQKFSM
+497 PLTDDEVEKFSM
-509 SEDERMIEHFTN
+509 SEDERMIEYFEN
-521 CGEYD
+521 CGTYD
-526 FNEISFEDARINF
+526 YDEVGFDKINF
-539 ADDLTQT
+539 EEDLTKT
-546 QINVLDLITKDKNIT
+546 QASVLDLITKDKNIT
-561 PNVISKTLKIDTD
+561 PDVISKTLKIDTS
-574 LVNEIIEDFIKKK
+574 LVEEIIADFVKKK
-587 IVNVSVSKVNET
+587 IISVSESKINET
-599 PVYEVLKPVSELT
+599 PKYKVLKPVSELGG
-612 EKKPK
+612 EPK
-617 TTKLYI
+617 TTKLFI
-623 RYKYDWRAGFSD
+623 RYKYDWITGFNDSD
-635 KDMKTSRP
+635 LVTSRR
-643 FCLKMRE
+643 FCVKMRE

-656 SWNRSDIESLSVA
+656 SWSRSDIETLSER

-678 GGWYTMSDGEHRESC
+678 GGWYGDSYSC
-693 RHIWTSKLMKAKN
+693 RHKWTSKLMVAK
-706 E
+706 

>member
-1 MDNQYKVIELKF
+1 MDNQYKHIVLQF

-22 EKKSKGYVEFGEV
+22 EKKNKGYVEFGEL

-99 LQIIWNRA
+99 LQVIWNRIG
-107 KQISEVYHIDFSKV
+107 QISEVYHIDFSKV
-121 RVSKDL
+121 RVAKDL

-146 PQFNV
+146 PQFSTQN
-151 NEPYGSQIY
+151 PTGSQIY

-166 PTSSIYPLPSYF
+166 PTSEVYPLPSYF

-211 NGDPINEEH
+211 NGTPNEEH

-233 GDSGKRVVIMFN
+233 GAEGKRVVIMFN
-245 KSKENSADIQNLGT
+245 SSKDNSADIQNLGT

-285 SPSLFGIKTEGQ
+285 SPQLFGIKTEGQ

-305 DAYEVFNSTYVQE
+305 ESYEIFNNTYVAE
-318 RQEEFNTIFTD
+318 RQDEFNQVFTD

-335 EVGEFNIIPLEPL
+335 EAGEFNIIPLEPL
-348 KFEFTEAIMSQ
+348 KFEFTEAIMVA
-359 NLTKDEIREL
+359 NLTQNEIREL
-369 MGKEPLDQNVKTQ
+369 MGREPLQVGQVTSDGETAVIEQPVQQ
-382 AQIISDN
+382 A
-389 INSLSPLV
+389 V
-397 ANKVLESM
+397 E
-405 SPDEI
+405 
-410 RSLAGLVP
+410 
-418 KAIATD
+418 
-424 VNGLPIDETVEQVPM
+424 LPV
-439 QSNESIKNLSGRQ
+439 SNDSIKNLSGRQ
-452 YQNVMRIVRQFG
+452 YQNVMRIVRQFA

-476 LKNGFGFTDNDVNT
+476 LKNGFGFTDSDVNV
-490 FLGLDDN
+490 FLGLDND
-497 PLTDDEVQKFSM
+497 PLTDDEVEKFSM
-509 SEDERMIEHFTN
+509 SEDERMIEYFEN
-521 CGEYD
+521 CGGYD
-526 FNEISFEDARINF
+526 YDEVGFDKINF
-539 ADDLTQT
+539 AEDLTQT
-546 QINVLDLITKDKNIT
+546 QASVLDLITKDKNIT
-561 PNVISKTLKIDTD
+561 PLIIGQTLKIDTA
-574 LVNEIIEDFIKKK
+574 LVEEIISDFVKKK
-587 IVNVSVSKVNET
+587 IVAVSQSKVNTT
-599 PVYEVLKPVSELT
+599 PKYKVLKPVSELGG
-612 EKKPK
+612 EPK
-617 TTKLYI
+617 TTKLFI
-623 RYKYDWRAGFSD
+623 RYKYDWITGFDDSD
-635 KDMKTSRP
+635 LVTSRR
-643 FCLKMRE
+643 FCVKMRE

-656 SWNRSDIESLSVA
+656 SWSRSDIETLSVR

-678 GGWYTMSDGEHRESC
+678 GGWYGDSFSC
-693 RHIWTSKLMKAKN
+693 RHKWSSKLMVAK
-706 E
+706 

>member
-1 MDNQYKVIELKF
+1 MDNQYKHIVLQF

-22 EKKSKGYVEFGEV
+22 EKKNKGYVEFGEV

-61 YIFGRGFEEKG
+61 YIFGRGFEDKG

-166 PTSSIYPLPSYF
+166 PTSSVYPLPSYF

-245 KSKENSADIQNLGT
+245 KSKENSAEIQNLGT

-297 LGGRTEIR
+297 LGSRTEIR
-305 DAYEVFNSTYVQE
+305 DAYEIFNNTYVAE
-318 RQEEFNTIFTD
+318 RQDEFNQVFTD

-348 KFEFTEAIMSQ
+348 KFEFTENIMVA
-359 NLTKDEIREL
+359 NLTQNEIREL
-369 MGKEPLDQNVKTQ
+369 MGREPLQSGAITSDGETAITEQPVKQT
-382 AQIISDN
+382 ID
-389 INSLSPLV
+389 
-397 ANKVLESM
+397 
-405 SPDEI
+405 
-410 RSLAGLVP
+410 
-418 KAIATD
+418 
-424 VNGLPIDETVEQVPM
+424 LPI
-439 QSNESIKNLSGRQ
+439 SNDAIKNLSGRQ

-476 LKNGFGFTDNDVNT
+476 LKNGFGFTDADVNV
-490 FLGLDDN
+490 FLGLDDS

-509 SEDERMIEHFTN
+509 SEDEQMIQYFEN
-521 CGEYD
+521 CGTYD
-526 FNEISFEDARINF
+526 FNEVGFDKINF
-539 ADDLTQT
+539 EEDLTQT
-546 QINVLDLITKDKNIT
+546 QASVLDLITKDKNIT
-561 PNVISKTLKIDTD
+561 PLVISQNLKIDTA
-574 LVNEIIEDFIKKK
+574 LVEEIINDFIKKK
-587 IVNVSVSKVNET
+587 IISISESKVNET
-599 PVYEVLKPVSELT
+599 PKYKVLKTVSELGG
-612 EKKPK
+612 EPK

-635 KDMKTSRP
+635 KDLTNSRP

-656 SWNRSDIESLSVA
+656 SWSRADIESLSVR

-678 GGWYTMSDGEHRESC
+678 GGWYTMSNGEHRESC
-693 RHIWTSKLMKAKN
+693 RHIWSSKLMVAK
-706 E
+706 

>member
-1 MDNQYKVIELKF
+1 MDNQYKHIVLQF

-22 EKKSKGYVEFGEV
+22 EKKNKGYVEYGEL

-61 YIFGRGFEEKG
+61 YIYGRAFENKG
-72 KANSRG
+72 VANSRG

-99 LQIIWNRA
+99 LQVIWNRIG
-107 KQISEVYHIDFSKV
+107 QISEVYHIDFSKV
-121 RVSKDL
+121 RVAKDL

-146 PQFNV
+146 PQFTTQN
-151 NEPYGSQIY
+151 PTGSQIY

-166 PTSSIYPLPSYF
+166 PTSEIYPLPSYF

-211 NGDPINEEH
+211 NGQPNEEH

-245 KSKENSADIQNLGT
+245 SSKENSADIQNLGN

-264 EDFTNINNLIQQ
+264 EDFTNINSLIQQ

-285 SPSLFGIKTEGQ
+285 SPQLFGIKTEGQ

-305 DAYEVFNSTYVQE
+305 DAYEIFNNTYVQE
-318 RQEEFNTIFTD
+318 RQEEFNQVFTD

-335 EVGEFNIIPLEPL
+335 EVGEFNIVPLEPL
-348 KFEFTEAIMSQ
+348 KFEFTEAIMVA
-359 NLTKDEIREL
+359 NLTQNEIREL
-369 MGKEPLDQNVKTQ
+369 MGREPLQVGQVTSDGETAVIEQPVQQ
-382 AQIISDN
+382 A
-389 INSLSPLV
+389 V
-397 ANKVLESM
+397 E
-405 SPDEI
+405 
-410 RSLAGLVP
+410 
-418 KAIATD
+418 
-424 VNGLPIDETVEQVPM
+424 LPV
-439 QSNESIKNLSGRQ
+439 SNDSIKNLSGRQ
-452 YQNVMRIVRQFG
+452 YQNVMRIVRQFA

-476 LKNGFGFTDNDVNT
+476 LKNGFGFSDSDVNV

-497 PLTDDEVQKFSM
+497 PLTDDEVEKFSM
-509 SEDERMIEHFTN
+509 SEDEKMIEYFES
-521 CGEYD
+521 CGGYD
-526 FNEISFEDARINF
+526 YDEVGFDKINF
-539 ADDLTQT
+539 AEDLTQT
-546 QINVLDLITKDKNIT
+546 QASVLDLITKDKNIT
-561 PNVISKTLKIDTD
+561 SDVISKTLKIDTA
-574 LVNEIIEDFIKKK
+574 LVEEIIADFVKKK
-587 IVNVSVSKVNET
+587 IISVSESKINET
-599 PVYEVLKPVSELT
+599 PKYKVLKPVSELGG
-612 EKKPK
+612 EPK
-617 TTKLYI
+617 TTKLFI
-623 RYKYDWRAGFSD
+623 RYKYDWITGFDDSD
-635 KDMKTSRP
+635 LVTSRR
-643 FCLKMRE
+643 FCVKMRE

-656 SWNRSDIESLSVA
+656 SWSRSDIETLSER

-678 GGWYTMSDGEHRESC
+678 GGWYGDSYSC
-693 RHIWTSKLMKAKN
+693 RHKWSSKLMVAK
-706 E
+706 

>member
-1 MDNQYKVIELKF
+1 MDNNYKHIVLQF

-22 EKKSKGYVEFGEV
+22 EKKNKGYVEFGEM

-55 VKGKST
+55 VKSKAT
-61 YIFGRGFEEKG
+61 YIFGRGFEDKG

-99 LQIIWNRA
+99 LQVIWNRIG
-107 KQISEVYHIDFSKV
+107 QISEVYHIDFSKV
-121 RVSKDL
+121 RVAKDL

-146 PQFNV
+146 PQFSTQN
-151 NEPYGSQIY
+151 PTGSQIY

-166 PTSSIYPLPSYF
+166 PTSEIYPLPSYF

-245 KSKENSADIQNLGT
+245 KSKENSADIQSLGT

-264 EDFTNINNLIQQ
+264 EDFTNINSLIQQ

-297 LGGRTEIR
+297 LGSRTEIR
-305 DAYEVFNSTYVQE
+305 DAYEIFNNTYVAE
-318 RQEEFNTIFTD
+318 RQDEFNQVFTD

-335 EVGEFNIIPLEPL
+335 EVGEFNIVPLEPL
-348 KFEFTEAIMSQ
+348 KFEFTESIMVA
-359 NLTKDEIREL
+359 NLTQNEIREL
-369 MGKEPLDQNVKTQ
+369 MGREPLQVGQVT
-382 AQIISDN
+382 SD
-389 INSLSPLV
+389 
-397 ANKVLESM
+397 
-405 SPDEI
+405 
-410 RSLAGLVP
+410 G
-418 KAIATD
+418 ATA
-424 VNGLPIDETVEQVPM
+424 VVEQPVQQAIELPV
-439 QSNESIKNLSGRQ
+439 SNDAIKNLSGRQ

-464 NGKLTKEQAGLM
+464 NGKLSKEQAGLM
-476 LKNGFGFTDNDVNT
+476 LKNGFGFSDSDVNV

-509 SEDERMIEHFTN
+509 SEDDRMIEYFEN
-521 CGEYD
+521 CGTYD
-526 FNEISFEDARINF
+526 FNEVGFDRINF
-539 ADDLTQT
+539 AEDLTQT
-546 QINVLDLITKDKNIT
+546 QASILDLITKDKNIT
-561 PNVISKTLKIDTD
+561 PEVISQNLKIDKD
-574 LVNEIIEDFIKKK
+574 LVDEILNDFIKKK
-587 IVNVSVSKVNET
+587 IIEVAESKVNST
-599 PVYEVLKPVSELT
+599 PKYKVLKTVSELGG
-612 EKKPK
+612 EPK
-617 TTKLYI
+617 TTKLFI
-623 RYKYDWRAGFSD
+623 RYKYDWRSGFDDTDLIS
-635 KDMKTSRP
+635 SRR
-643 FCLKMRE
+643 FCVKMRE

-656 SWNRSDIESLSVA
+656 SWSRSDIETLSVR

-678 GGWYTMSDGEHRESC
+678 GGWYTMNNGEHRESC
-693 RHIWTSKLMKAKN
+693 RHIWSSKLMVAK
-706 E
+706 